1 MINHVKKCNLYL
13 KYKLLYKLK
22 ICFKWLNKYVYKV
35 GAIKLMFA
43 KLSGWIYTL
52 GRMQMADKAVFYH

>member
-1 MINHVKKCNLYL
+1 
-13 KYKLLYKLK
+13 
-22 ICFKWLNKYVYKV
+22 V